1 MGTIID
7 DKIESGLCHIGDQ
20 CIIMP
25 NRTRIEIRNIY
36 CNNIDADP
44 ANYDEDVKLK
54 LKNVKV
60 DIGILE
66 HESTMRP
73 GYSAILHIH
82 AAVATV
88 QLKKIFKLINH
99 KTGEIIEEN
108 SRFIKRDQ
116 VAIAICEL
124 SQVGQV
130 ICMKPFKYY
139 PQLGRFTL
147 HREGYTIVVGK
158 FLQFIR

>member
-36 CNNIDADP
+36 CNNIDADS
-44 ANYDEDVKLK
+44 ANYGE
-54 LKNVKV
+54 

-66 HESTMRP
+66 HELTMRP

-82 AAVATV
+82 VAVATV

-116 VAIAICEL
+116 VAIAIFKL
-124 SQVGQV
+124 SQVDQV
-130 ICMKPFKYY
+130 ICMKPFKCY